1 MNDDFKDT
9 YKKIGNIVEMVDCTY
24 YKATEKDIASW
35 GFGYYPSW
43 PAGGIIKFRHEN
55 GWSEWEWM
63 GELPKEMKL
72 STVEVSHSDVIK
84 YDRIKG
90 VPQGHYMLMKVDCFG
105 EMGGPSYSDRVLYH
119 SPSEEQL
126 INFCKDKKIKL
137 KDPSGWNEYFITR
150 NENE

>member
-55 GWSEWEWM
+55 GWSVWEWM

-84 YDRIKG
+84 YDRMKG